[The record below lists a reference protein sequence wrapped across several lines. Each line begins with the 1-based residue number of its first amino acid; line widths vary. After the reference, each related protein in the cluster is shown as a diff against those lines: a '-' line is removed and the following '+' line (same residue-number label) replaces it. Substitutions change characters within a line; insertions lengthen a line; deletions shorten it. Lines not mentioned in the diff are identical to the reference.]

1 MLSHQVFFTMK
12 GRSPE
17 RAEALI
23 EAAHKY
29 LTGHPGT
36 VFYACGLRDA
46 DYQRP
51 VNDQDFDVALNVVFR
66 TRADHDAYQEAER
79 HLQFIDEQM
88 DHWESVRVFD
98 ANVEDGES

>member
-1 MLSHQVFFTMK
+1 MLSHQVYFTVK

-17 RAEALI
+17 RAENLV
-23 EAAHKY
+23 AACKKY

-36 VFYACGLRDA
+36 AFFAAGLRTPDLN
-46 DYQRP
+46 RP
-51 VNDQDFDVALNVVFR
+51 VNDDDFDVTLNIVFQ

-88 DHWESVRVFD
+88 DHWETVRVFD
-98 ANVEDGES
+98 ADVESE